1 MPGTVLD
8 DVVGA
13 TITTARRAVLRAADE
28 ADPGDLPPGP
38 VELVFDYTR
47 ARTVSAGALGRLDV
61 GLGPWRPPPPS
72 AGRWELVDLAATGVA
87 ELRGAQVVAVDW
99 EHDTAGA
106 PVGVRVALDGG
117 GVVRLRSSSGDLHVE
132 AERHR

>member
-8 DVVGA
+8 EVVGA
-13 TITTARRAVLRAADE
+13 TITTARRAVLRTAD
-28 ADPGDLPPGP
+28 AGDGPPGP

-47 ARTVSAGALGRLDV
+47 ARTVSADPLGRLDV
-61 GLGPWRPPPPS
+61 GVGPWRPPP
-72 AGRWELVDLAATGVA
+72 AATGRWQLVDLADTGVA
-87 ELRGAQVVAVDW
+87 ELRGARVVAVEW
-99 EHDTAGA
+99 ERDTAGT

-117 GVVRLRSSSGDLHVE
+117 GVVLLRSSSGDLHVE